1 MKSDPF
7 ELNQCALFSGMSE
20 SEIEECLSVS
30 QARIISCEKDSYLF
44 HQGELP
50 RYMMVLLSGSII
62 IGNDSLSGKRN
73 IIATFHEHGEMFGEI
88 FLFLNK
94 KEYDYF
100 AQADSDS
107 QVLQIPKSFFDT
119 DSVNQNS
126 FSYRLIANL
135 LPVFAGKAYYLN
147 QKLRII
153 SGASL
158 RQKIARMLLQNACS
172 HPSSTLSDSRSGSKS
187 GSISGSAAST
197 SANALTNTLTNAS
210 INALTGTFYMNR
222 ERMADY
228 LGVARPS
235 LSRELSN
242 MQNEGLIVIEKRQIH
257 IKNLSALQEII

>member
-1 MKSDPF
+1 MKF
-7 ELNQCALFSGMSE
+7 NLNQCPLFTGMSE
-20 SEIEECLSVS
+20 AEIEECLLVS
-30 QARIISCEKDSYLF
+30 QARIVSYPKDTYLF

-50 RYMMVLLSGSII
+50 RYMMVLLSGSIV

-73 IIATFHEHGEMFGEI
+73 IVATFQDHGEMFGEV

-100 AQADSDS
+100 AQADSTAE
-107 QVLQIPKSFFDT
+107 VLLIPKSFFDA
-119 DSVNQNS
+119 DAVNQNS

-147 QKLRII
+147 QKIRII

-158 RQKIARMLLQNACS
+158 RQKIARMLIQNT
-172 HPSSTLSDSRSGSKS
+172 HSDPAR
-187 GSISGSAAST
+187 
-197 SANALTNTLTNAS
+197 
-210 INALTGTFYMNR
+210 TFSMNR
-222 ERMADY
+222 EKMADY

-242 MQNEGLIVIEKRQIH
+242 MQAEGLIVLEKRQIR
-257 IKNLSALQEII
+257 IVDLSALQEIM

>member
-1 MKSDPF
+1 MKFDPF
-7 ELNQCALFSGMSE
+7 DLNQCPLFSGMSE

-107 QVLQIPKSFFDT
+107 QVLQIPKSFFDA

-153 SGASL
+153 SGTSL
-158 RQKIARMLLQNACS
+158 RQRIARLLLQNVHSCPS
-172 HPSSTLSDSRSGSKS
+172 GNPSSGTLSSSLS
-187 GSISGSAAST
+187 
-197 SANALTNTLTNAS
+197 
-210 INALTGTFYMNR
+210 GTFYMNR

-242 MQNEGLIVIEKRQIH
+242 MQKEGLIVIEKRQIC
-257 IKNLSALQEII
+257 IRNLSALQEII

>member
-1 MKSDPF
+1 MKFDPF
-7 ELNQCALFSGMSE
+7 ELNLNQCVLFSGMSE

-73 IIATFHEHGEMFGEI
+73 IIATFHEHGEMFGEV

-100 AQADSDS
+100 AQADRDS

-153 SGASL
+153 SGTSL
-158 RQKIARMLLQNACS
+158 RQRIARMLLQNAHS
-172 HPSSTLSDSRSGSKS
+172 QSSSTV
-187 GSISGSAAST
+187 SGSASGS
-197 SANALTNTLTNAS
+197 SADTLTNALTNTS
-210 INALTGTFYMNR
+210 INTSANALTGTFYMNR

-242 MQNEGLIVIEKRQIH
+242 MQNEGLIVIEKRQIR

>member
-1 MKSDPF
+1 MKFD
-7 ELNQCALFSGMSE
+7 LNQCPLFAGMSE

-30 QARIISCEKDSYLF
+30 QSRIISCPKDSYLF

-73 IIATFHEHGEMFGEI
+73 IVATFQEHGEMFGEI

-107 QVLQIPKSFFDT
+107 DVLQIPKSFFDA
-119 DSVNQNS
+119 DAVNQNS

-147 QKLRII
+147 QKIRII

-158 RQKIARMLLQNACS
+158 RQKIARMLLQNS
-172 HPSSTLSDSRSGSKS
+172 PGILSYPFSMS
-187 GSISGSAAST
+187 
-197 SANALTNTLTNAS
+197 
-210 INALTGTFYMNR
+210 R

-235 LSRELSN
+235 LSRELSS
-242 MQNEGLIVIEKRQIH
+242 MQAEGLISLEKRQIR
-257 IKNLSALQEII
+257 ITDLSALQEII